1 MRVLSRADFLK
12 MPAGTMYAK
21 GEPWAFDGIHVR
33 GDTMP
38 NGNDWDCA
46 QLAWIDSDDSGQAVD
61 RLDDMLENGASYPM
75 DASYGRDGCFNEAD
89 LFLVFERADLIQ
101 LGKIVDQAILVA
113 E

>member
-1 MRVLSRADFLK
+1 MPAIRDDGARAMRVLSRADFLK
-12 MPAGTMYAK
+12 MPAGTLY
-21 GEPWAFDGIHVR
+21 
-33 GDTMP
+33 
-38 NGNDWDCA
+38 
-46 QLAWIDSDDSGQAVD
+46 QAVD

-89 LFLVFERADLIQ
+89 LFLVFERADLVQ